1 MESMSGETYRPHH
14 SRSSPVLTTRVISS
28 GAMTWRRPSTNFA
41 PPVPPLRTQIM
52 RASLFPFLG
61 LFLLLLL
68 PGPDHRR
75 RRGVF
80 LTRDPAGR
88 LRQEEILG
96 RRANAGARK
105 ILSPPCAGAVA
116 PDAARAFPD

>member
-1 MESMSGETYRPHH
+1 
-14 SRSSPVLTTRVISS
+14 
-28 GAMTWRRPSTNFA
+28 MTWRRPSTNFA
-41 PPVPPLRTQIM
+41 PPVPPLRTQIK

-68 PGPDHRR
+68 FWPGPDHRR

-88 LRQEEILG
+88 VRQEENLG
-96 RRANAGARK
+96 RRAKARRK
-105 ILSPPCAGAVA
+105 ENPFASVRRRSCSRCGQGFSGLM
-116 PDAARAFPD
+116 